1 MWDLHNMSD
10 SVISNIIQQLSIQQQ
25 NKLIIW
31 LHSESKKKINTDV
44 DKVDIKIEFTVKL
57 VFWYRFCIL

>member
-44 DKVDIKIEFTVKL
+44 DKG
-57 VFWYRFCIL
+57 WYKNWIHRQTSILI